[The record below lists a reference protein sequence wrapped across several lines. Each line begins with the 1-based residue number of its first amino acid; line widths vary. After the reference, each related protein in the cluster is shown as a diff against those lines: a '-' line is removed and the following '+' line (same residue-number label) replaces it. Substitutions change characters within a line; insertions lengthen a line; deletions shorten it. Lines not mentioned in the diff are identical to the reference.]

1 MVAVD
6 AVFLIVVITGNRIIE
21 VDIAND
27 IHRKREA
34 VELVVVTFIDQHIH
48 DDRLAVSTEIR
59 YRQSAVGK
67 LPSNKLSVFY
77 NIVLLENLR
86 KGNYLRCFIASGIS
100 HFI

>member
-59 YRQSAVGK
+59 YRS
-67 LPSNKLSVFY
+67 LPWANSRRINCPYSTT
-77 NIVLLENLR
+77 
-86 KGNYLRCFIASGIS
+86 
-100 HFI
+100 